1 MSKKRILST
10 ILTILVI
17 LLLGIVTSVYY
28 ISETVQFKEIGEE
41 YLKVFNTNFIERVG
55 IFSFTAISAY
65 IIIML
70 TNIGIRKGLKEHF
83 SAESKELPKLP
94 NNSASIIMA
103 IVLGLAA
110 QYYLSGQILNVINMG
125 FFGKKDAIFHMDYS
139 YFIMAIPVIQ
149 TILKMILVF
158 LGILSLYI
166 VGYYI
171 IVINS
176 HLDGIEFKGFK
187 SLKMVKQLI
196 NVIIAGTV
204 IVITY
209 NFLSHQDI
217 LIGDMLQRESVKGS
231 YLTGAGFLDVN
242 IKLWA
247 YRIISVVIIIAVYN
261 FIKGIKKEES
271 KKILFSIILVPATL
285 IVIFVANIA
294 IDTIFLRGNDI
305 DREKE
310 YILANIRATEEA
322 YNINIENK
330 EITKGTDITSEK
342 IKKDAESIEKLPII
356 TSDVVKETLENNT
369 DNKEKKSLY
378 KYGTPNLVKN
388 GDGYE
393 YLTPREIDYKDK
405 TTTNKIYKYTHGNF
419 GILTS
424 ASKVKENGYLLNT
437 SEKFEG
443 QELNGI
449 KVKEPRLY
457 YGENTSSNAIVNAK
471 DVKEYDYPLSTLT
484 NKENSY
490 DGKGGIKLNLLE
502 RIAVALTK
510 GSTELLFNNNITEN
524 TKILLNKQIIERAR
538 KILPNIRYDKD
549 PYLVVKEDGGLAW
562 VIDGYTVTSRYP
574 YSQKVS
580 IEADKGGK
588 ERINFIR
595 NSVKVVV
602 DAYNGNVEFYVT
614 DTTDPF
620 IATIMKTYPTL
631 LKNYSELSD
640 TIKKQMKY
648 PQYLFDIQAKV
659 LTTYHNSDV
668 DNIYRADD
676 RWEVTEVSGSGARS
690 SISMYTVLKEENDLK
705 PAIITTYTPEK
716 RKNIVSYLVGYIENG
731 VNKLTMYRYNEK
743 SEFSLSFID
752 SQIEKDTK
760 VQKEMRELTTLGTEL
775 KTVRILLPYENTTLY
790 IKTIYQVFLNEDA
803 VPVLKK
809 VIVANK
815 GKVGIGNTLKEAMQK
830 MLTENAIDI
839 DVRDLANEDE
849 LKDAIIKQNK
859 ILKDV
864 IKQGDFE
871 YTGKDMQKLINLV
884 DQLEE
889 VSKEKKKTTNTEKKI
904 N

>member
-1 MSKKRILST
+1 
-10 ILTILVI
+10 
-17 LLLGIVTSVYY
+17 
-28 ISETVQFKEIGEE
+28 
-41 YLKVFNTNFIERVG
+41 
-55 IFSFTAISAY
+55 
-65 IIIML
+65 
-70 TNIGIRKGLKEHF
+70 
-83 SAESKELPKLP
+83 
-94 NNSASIIMA
+94 
-103 IVLGLAA
+103 
-110 QYYLSGQILNVINMG
+110 
-125 FFGKKDAIFHMDYS
+125 
-139 YFIMAIPVIQ
+139 
-149 TILKMILVF
+149 
-158 LGILSLYI
+158 
-166 VGYYI
+166 
-171 IVINS
+171 
-176 HLDGIEFKGFK
+176 
-187 SLKMVKQLI
+187 MVKQLI

-204 IVITY
+204 VVIMY

-217 LIGDMLQRESVKGS
+217 LIGDMLQKESIKGA

-242 IKLWA
+242 IKLWI
-247 YRIISVVIIIAVYN
+247 YRIISIVIIIAVYN

-271 KKILFSIILVPATL
+271 KKILFSIVLVPATL
-285 IVIFVANIA
+285 IVVFIANIA
-294 IDTIFLRGNDI
+294 IDSIFLRGNDI

-310 YILANIRATEEA
+310 YILQNIRATEEA

-330 EITKGTDITSEK
+330 EITKGTEITAEK
-342 IKKDAESIEKLPII
+342 IKKDSDSIEKLPIV

-388 GDGYE
+388 GNEYE
-393 YLTPREIDYKDK
+393 YLTTREIDDKDK

-424 ASKVKENGYLLNT
+424 SSKVNKNGYLLNT

-449 KVKEPRLY
+449 KVTEPRLY
-457 YGENTSSNAIVNAK
+457 YGENTNLNAIVNAK
-471 DVKEYDYPLSTLT
+471 DIKEYDYPLSTLT
-484 NKENSY
+484 NKENNY
-490 DGKGGIKLNLLE
+490 NGKGGTKLTLLE
-502 RIAVALTK
+502 RIAIALTK
-510 GSTELLFNNNITEN
+510 GSTELLFNNNIIED
-524 TKILLNKQIIERAR
+524 TKVLLNRQIIERAR

-549 PYLVVKEDGGLAW
+549 PYLVVKDDGGLAW

-580 IEADKGGK
+580 IEAEKGGK

-602 DAYNGNVEFYVT
+602 DAYNGNVDFYAT

-620 IATIMKTYPTL
+620 ISTIMKTYPTL
-631 LKNYSELSD
+631 FKNYNELSEN
-640 TIKKQMKY
+640 IKKQMKY

-668 DNIYRADD
+668 DNIYRVDD
-676 RWEVTEVSGSGARS
+676 RWEVAEVSGSGARS
-690 SISMYTVLKEENDLK
+690 STSMYTVLKTEDDLK
-705 PAIITTYTPEK
+705 QSIITTYTPEK
-716 RKNIVSYLVGYIENG
+716 RKNIVSYLVGQSENG

-743 SEFSLSFID
+743 SELSLSFID
-752 SQIEKDTK
+752 TQIEKDPK
-760 VQKEMRELTTLGTEL
+760 VQKELRELTTLGTEL

-790 IKTIYQVFLNEDA
+790 IKTIYQVFLNEDS

-815 GKVGIGNTLKEAMQK
+815 GKVGIGNTLKEAMQR

-859 ILKDV
+859 TLKDV

-871 YTGKDMQKLINLV
+871 YTGKDIQKLIKLV

-889 VSKEKKKTTNTEKKI
+889 VSKEKKKITNIEKI

>member
-1 MSKKRILST
+1 
-10 ILTILVI
+10 
-17 LLLGIVTSVYY
+17 
-28 ISETVQFKEIGEE
+28 
-41 YLKVFNTNFIERVG
+41 
-55 IFSFTAISAY
+55 
-65 IIIML
+65 
-70 TNIGIRKGLKEHF
+70 
-83 SAESKELPKLP
+83 
-94 NNSASIIMA
+94 
-103 IVLGLAA
+103 
-110 QYYLSGQILNVINMG
+110 
-125 FFGKKDAIFHMDYS
+125 
-139 YFIMAIPVIQ
+139 
-149 TILKMILVF
+149 
-158 LGILSLYI
+158 
-166 VGYYI
+166 
-171 IVINS
+171 
-176 HLDGIEFKGFK
+176 
-187 SLKMVKQLI
+187 MVKQLI

-204 IVITY
+204 VVIMY

-217 LIGDMLQRESVKGS
+217 LIGDMLQKESVKGA

-242 IKLWA
+242 IKLWI
-247 YRIISVVIIIAVYN
+247 YRIISIVIIIAVYN

-271 KKILFSIILVPATL
+271 KKILFSIVLVPATL
-285 IVIFVANIA
+285 IVVFIANIA
-294 IDTIFLRGNDI
+294 IDSIFLRGNDI

-310 YILANIRATEEA
+310 YILQNIRATEEA
-322 YNINIENK
+322 YNINVENK
-330 EITKGTDITSEK
+330 EITKGTEITAEK
-342 IKKDAESIEKLPII
+342 IKKDSDSIEKLPIV

-388 GDGYE
+388 GNEYE
-393 YLTPREIDYKDK
+393 YLTTREMDDKDK

-424 ASKVKENGYLLNT
+424 SSKVNKNGYLLNT

-449 KVKEPRLY
+449 KVTEPRLY
-457 YGENTSSNAIVNAK
+457 YGENTNLNAIVNAK
-471 DVKEYDYPLSTLT
+471 DIKEYDYPLSTLT
-484 NKENSY
+484 NKENNY
-490 DGKGGIKLNLLE
+490 NGKGGTKLTLLE
-502 RIAVALTK
+502 RIAIALTK
-510 GSTELLFNNNITEN
+510 GSTELLFNNNITED
-524 TKILLNKQIIERAR
+524 TKVLLNRQIIERAR

-549 PYLVVKEDGGLAW
+549 PYLVVKDDGGLAW

-580 IEADKGGK
+580 IEAEKGGK

-602 DAYNGNVEFYVT
+602 DAYNGTVDFYAM

-620 IATIMKTYPTL
+620 ISTIMKTYPTL
-631 LKNYSELSD
+631 FKNYNELSEN
-640 TIKKQMKY
+640 IKRQMKY

-676 RWEVTEVSGSGARS
+676 RWEVAEVSGSGERS
-690 SISMYTVLKEENDLK
+690 STSMYTVLKTKNDLK
-705 PAIITTYTPEK
+705 QSIITTYTPEK
-716 RKNIVSYLVGYIENG
+716 RKNIVSYLVGQSENG
-731 VNKLTMYRYNEK
+731 INKLTMYRYNEK
-743 SEFSLSFID
+743 SELSLSFID
-752 SQIEKDTK
+752 TQIEKDPK
-760 VQKEMRELTTLGTEL
+760 VQKELRELTTLGTEL

-790 IKTIYQVFLNEDA
+790 IKTIYQVFLNEDS

-815 GKVGIGNTLKEAMQK
+815 GKVGIGNTLKEAMQR

-859 ILKDV
+859 TLKDV

-871 YTGKDMQKLINLV
+871 YTGKDIQKLIKLV

-889 VSKEKKKTTNTEKKI
+889 VSKEKKKTTNTEKT

>member
-1 MSKKRILST
+1 
-10 ILTILVI
+10 
-17 LLLGIVTSVYY
+17 
-28 ISETVQFKEIGEE
+28 
-41 YLKVFNTNFIERVG
+41 
-55 IFSFTAISAY
+55 
-65 IIIML
+65 
-70 TNIGIRKGLKEHF
+70 
-83 SAESKELPKLP
+83 
-94 NNSASIIMA
+94 
-103 IVLGLAA
+103 
-110 QYYLSGQILNVINMG
+110 
-125 FFGKKDAIFHMDYS
+125 
-139 YFIMAIPVIQ
+139 
-149 TILKMILVF
+149 
-158 LGILSLYI
+158 
-166 VGYYI
+166 
-171 IVINS
+171 
-176 HLDGIEFKGFK
+176 
-187 SLKMVKQLI
+187 MVKQLI

-204 IVITY
+204 VVIMY

-217 LIGDMLQRESVKGS
+217 LIGDMLQKESVKGA

-242 IKLWA
+242 IKLWI
-247 YRIISVVIIIAVYN
+247 YRIISIVIIIAVYN

-271 KKILFSIILVPATL
+271 KKILFSIVLVPATL
-285 IVIFVANIA
+285 IVVFIANIA
-294 IDTIFLRGNDI
+294 IDSIFLRGNDI

-310 YILANIRATEEA
+310 YILQNIRATEEA

-330 EITKGTDITSEK
+330 EITKGTEITAEK
-342 IKKDAESIEKLPII
+342 IKKDSDSIEKLPIV

-388 GDGYE
+388 GNEYE
-393 YLTPREIDYKDK
+393 YLTTREIDDKDK

-424 ASKVKENGYLLNT
+424 SSKVNKNGYLLNT

-449 KVKEPRLY
+449 KVTEPRLY
-457 YGENTSSNAIVNAK
+457 YGENTNLNAIVNAK
-471 DVKEYDYPLSTLT
+471 DIKEYDYPLSTLT
-484 NKENSY
+484 NKENNY
-490 DGKGGIKLNLLE
+490 NGKGGTKLTLLE
-502 RIAVALTK
+502 RIAIALTK
-510 GSTELLFNNNITEN
+510 GSTELLFNNNITED
-524 TKILLNKQIIERAR
+524 TKVLLNRQIIERAR
-538 KILPNIRYDKD
+538 KILSNIRYDKD
-549 PYLVVKEDGGLAW
+549 PYLLVKDDGGLAW

-580 IEADKGGK
+580 IEAEKGGK

-595 NSVKVVV
+595 NSVKVIV
-602 DAYNGNVEFYVT
+602 DAYNGNVDFYAT

-620 IATIMKTYPTL
+620 ISTIMKTYPTL
-631 LKNYSELSD
+631 FKNYNELSEN
-640 TIKKQMKY
+640 IKKQMKY

-676 RWEVTEVSGSGARS
+676 RWEVAEVLGSGTRS
-690 SISMYTVLKEENDLK
+690 STSMYTVLKTENDLK
-705 PAIITTYTPEK
+705 QSIITTYTPEK
-716 RKNIVSYLVGYIENG
+716 RKNIVSYLVGQSENG
-731 VNKLTMYRYNEK
+731 INKLTMYRYNEK
-743 SEFSLSFID
+743 SELSLSFID
-752 SQIEKDTK
+752 TQIEKDPK
-760 VQKEMRELTTLGTEL
+760 VQKELRELTTLGTEL

-790 IKTIYQVFLNEDA
+790 IKTIYQVFLNEDS

-815 GKVGIGNTLKEAMQK
+815 GKVGIGNTLKEAMQR

-859 ILKDV
+859 TLKDV

-871 YTGKDMQKLINLV
+871 YTGKDIQKLIKLV

-889 VSKEKKKTTNTEKKI
+889 VSKEKKKTTNTEKT